1 MTWNT
6 LSYYISGQTLTSTD
20 WNNYIGNNGNI
31 AYLRNNYNMIYYS
44 SFISGTTINTATAT
58 DMNLGVRNG
67 GSATFT
73 IPTSWGSGRYYY
85 EATVTPNTTETIA
98 GYRAVASIIN
108 GSTWRYN
115 MVLPLAA
122 SGTNKM
128 SYEYKGIE
136 SLSAGSTIKINFLQN
151 SGANTIFN
159 LFFIIQKVSL

>member
-6 LSYYISGQTLTSTD
+6 LNYYTSGQILTSAD
-20 WNNYIGNNGNI
+20 WNTYIGSSGNM
-31 AYLRNNYNMIYYS
+31 AYLRNNYNMTYYS
-44 SFISGTTINTATAT
+44 SFISGTTVNTATAT
-58 DMNLGVRNG
+58 DMTLGVRNG
-67 GSATFT
+67 GGATFT

-85 EATVTPNTTETIA
+85 EATISPNTTETIA
-98 GYRAVASIIN
+98 GYRAVTSVVN
-108 GSTWRYN
+108 GSSLRYN
-115 MVLPLAA
+115 AVSPVAA

-159 LFFIIQKVSL
+159 LFFIIQKVSS